1 MNTFKEQIIENQEY
15 IKNLEL
21 IQRNIKFDYEILN
34 LNKII
39 SFIWPRRAWKT
50 FFMFQIIKFLIS
62 SSKLNYNQIVF
73 FDFSE
78 YVWQEFDF
86 DKLLQGFYDSYPDLE
101 PFFIFDEIQEISNFR
116 QWVLK
121 LFNKWYKVF
130 ISWSN
135 SKMLS
140 SELSTHFSWRN
151 IEYKIFP
158 LSFLEYLTF
167 QNFTPYKNMTVKQK
181 WVVNNMFM
189 SYLNYGSYP
198 EIALVRNDNLKL
210 SILQN
215 YMDIII
221 YKDLKQRYNVSN
233 EYVLKY
239 LIKKVVLSNTKDL
252 NISKI
257 FNELKSQN
265 VEVSKNTLYN
275 YLEYLENIFYIKKL
289 HNFFTPNGSLKVFLI
304 DWWFWNIFK
313 EHDLWKKLE
322 NIIFIHLYKNNSNI
336 YFERGKKEID
346 FFIELTNTHIQ
357 VVYELN
363 LENYKR
369 ELDVFKTIEWEK
381 ILIYFQNLLNENI
394 LKNYSDVKFIN
405 VVEYL
410 I

>member
-21 IQRNIKFDYEILN
+21 IQREIKFDYEVLN

-39 SFIWPRRAWKT
+39 SFIWPRRAGKT
-50 FFMFQIIKFLIS
+50 FYMFQVIKSLVFSWELS
-62 SSKLNYNQIVF
+62 YDQVVF

-86 DKLLQGFYDSYPDLE
+86 DTLLQNFYDLYPNLE
-101 PFFIFDEIQEISNFR
+101 PFFIFDEIQEVSNFR

-130 ISWSN
+130 MSGSN

-158 LSFLEYLTF
+158 LSFWEYVSF
-167 QNFTPYKNMTVKQK
+167 QNFIPYPHMTIKQK
-181 WVVNNMFM
+181 WVINNMFM

-198 EIALVRNDNLKL
+198 EIALARNENLKL

-221 YKDLKQRYNVSN
+221 YKDLKQRYSISN

-239 LIKKVVLSNTKDL
+239 LIKKVVLSNTKDF

-265 VEVSKNTLYN
+265 IEVSKNTLYN
-275 YLEYLENIFYIKKL
+275 YLEYLENIFFVKKL
-289 HNFFTPNGSLKVFLI
+289 HNFFTPNGSVKVFLL
-304 DWWFWNIFK
+304 DWWFSHLFK

-322 NIIFIHLYKNNSNI
+322 NLIYMHLYKSNSNI

-346 FFIELTNTHIQ
+346 FFIESKNTHIQ

-369 ELDVFKTIEWEK
+369 ELDVFQSVEWK
-381 ILIYFQNLLNENI
+381 KVLIYFQNVLNENI
-394 LKNYSDVKFIN
+394 LKNYSDVQFVN

-410 I
+410 T